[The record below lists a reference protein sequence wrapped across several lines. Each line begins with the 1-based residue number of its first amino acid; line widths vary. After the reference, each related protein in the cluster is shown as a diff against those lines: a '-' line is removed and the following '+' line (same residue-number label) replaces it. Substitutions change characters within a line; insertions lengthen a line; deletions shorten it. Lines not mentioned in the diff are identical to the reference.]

1 MVYYFIFRLLQYFWE
16 ESYILRVTYFLS
28 VFILLAISSGATSN
42 CPNNCVSGVGNDMI
56 SSLANTELEC
66 SLIHRP
72 LTIPVLLYS
81 QNFPPVVQPYLEHS
95 PYFLH
100 ERHFSINCL
109 PVSSHYVL
117 CSPSISTPLSLSS
130 AERFLLPSFQ
140 SGFPL
145 SNSCH
150 HTDRSFVGLT
160 SPYSLLPPVM
170 PLGPLLLL
178 LYLTIPVP

>member
-1 MVYYFIFRLLQYFWE
+1 MVNYFVFRLLQYFWE

-42 CPNNCVSGVGNDMI
+42 CPNNCVSDVGNDMI

-109 PVSSHYVL
+109 PVSSHYV
-117 CSPSISTPLSLSS
+117 TMLSLNLDALVPLFCRKVPAAFVPVRISPVKLLSS
-130 AERFLLPSFQ
+130 
-140 SGFPL
+140 
-145 SNSCH
+145 H
-150 HTDRSFVGLT
+150 
-160 SPYSLLPPVM
+160 
-170 PLGPLLLL
+170 
-178 LYLTIPVP
+178 